1 VEVSSVMR
9 RASSLVSLV
18 VLIAACSDSTSTE
31 REQSPLAGLSRSAA
45 SDSAGN
51 APPGT
56 AADTAQAVPSL
67 PDSLN
72 AGPGHFR
79 GVVRSSEGVSGPDT
93 LAGSKRLADVK
104 VVAFPRQAN
113 GEPGA
118 QVAAVTTN
126 AQGEWQLPTMPS
138 GNYIVTFTPPA
149 NSTYQGIWVIA
160 TAHPRSHEWPWWV
173 TLPKR

>member
-1 VEVSSVMR
+1 MIR
-9 RASSLVSLV
+9 RAASLTSLVSVVALV
-18 VLIAACSDSTSTE
+18 AACTE
-31 REQSPLAGLSRSAA
+31 GTPTEGDQSPLAGLARSAA

-56 AADTAQAVPSL
+56 APDTAQAIPGL

-72 AGPGHFR
+72 AGPGYFR
-79 GVVRSSEGVSGPDT
+79 GIVRSSESVQGPDT
-93 LAGSKRLADVK
+93 LADSKRLADVK
-104 VVAFPRQAN
+104 VVAYPRQAN

-118 QVAAVTTN
+118 QAASVITN
-126 AQGEWQLPTMPS
+126 AQGEWQLPALPS

-149 NSTYQGIWVIA
+149 SSAYQGIWVIA